1 MIKIKK
7 IIPAALLLTSISSVA
22 LADSW
27 NVGASASYANIDGT
41 AKDTQFT
48 GNTSS
53 GTAVVQ
59 TRGATGGDA
68 NFPFASVFIEY
79 SKTLD
84 KDFDLVF
91 GLDYVPFK
99 AEIESSS
106 KADTDIS
113 TAQSSQSSTPA
124 TGTRTAK
131 LELEKYAT
139 LYLQPTYKI
148 GGGTAVYGKV
158 GYIHGDVKISGSNTA
173 TGSTINAKDTL
184 NGYTVGLGV
193 QHNIDKNLFV
203 RLEGNYTDHDT
214 VTATDSL
221 ATKFSADSEMYA
233 GKISIGYSF

>member
-7 IIPAALLLTSISSVA
+7 IIPTALILTSISSAA
-22 LADSW
+22 LADNW

-53 GTAVVQ
+53 GTSVAQ
-59 TRGATGGDA
+59 TRGATSGDA
-68 NFPFASVFIEY
+68 EFPFASIFVEY
-79 SKTLD
+79 VKTID
-84 KDFDLVF
+84 KDLDLVL

-99 AEIESSS
+99 AEIDDKSF
-106 KADTDIS
+106 ADSDVGSIAATGA
-113 TAQSSQSSTPA
+113 TA
-124 TGTRTAK
+124 TGTRKAT
-131 LELEKYAT
+131 LELKNYAT
-139 LYLQPTYKI
+139 LYVQPTYKI

-173 TGSTINAKDTL
+173 TGSTINATDTL

-193 QHNIDKNLFV
+193 QHNINKNLFV

-214 VTATDSL
+214 VTARDSL
-221 ATKFSADSEMYA
+221 ATKYSAESEMYA